1 MSNRKISEKYND
13 SCIKIFALI
22 SLFSKG
28 TADFSEV
35 IKLFADDDGTI
46 SQKSNVILNKYM
58 NTLEIF
64 GIKIRKTK
72 NKYYLLSMPFTI
84 SLNEEELYAVSL
96 IKSAISILPDGK
108 NKTNAIK
115 FLAELEKKYDNDTKN
130 LSKVVNS
137 TRNFDLSFYFQKFKS
152 QIKDCE
158 SLCEAGKKIELCYN
172 DTECGIQNII
182 CIPQE
187 VKYRENLVSFCV
199 YNTLSRQVIDIP
211 VDSIRY
217 IHQLNIDAG
226 KSKICTTV
234 IFKLKGDLIK
244 RYNLRDWERSEGIDG
259 NGWMTIVNSGED
271 LNTLTTR
278 LFKYDENCVVVTPK
292 YLKTRIKKLIDKT
305 LKNYE

>member
-1 MSNRKISEKYND
+1 MNNRKISEKYND

-64 GIKIRKTK
+64 GIKIRKNK
-72 NKYYLLSMPFTI
+72 NKYYLLSMPFTV
-84 SLNEEELYAVSL
+84 SLNEDELYAVSL
-96 IKSAISILPDGK
+96 IKSALSILPDGK
-108 NKTNAIK
+108 NKSNAVS
-115 FLAELEKKYDNDTKN
+115 FLAELEKRYDNDTKN

-158 SLCEAGKKIELCYN
+158 GLCEAGKKIELCYN
-172 DTECGIQNII
+172 DNEFGIQNIL

-187 VKYRENLVSFCV
+187 IKYKENMVCFCV
-199 YNTLSRQVIDIP
+199 YNTLSRQVIDVP
-211 VDSIRY
+211 MDSIRY
-217 IHQLNIDAG
+217 IHQLNIDAE
-226 KSKICTTV
+226 KSKTCTTV

-244 RYNLRDWERSEGIDG
+244 RYNLREWERSEGLDE

-271 LNTLTTR
+271 FNSLAIR
-278 LFKYDENCVVVTPK
+278 LFKYDENCVVVSPK
-292 YLKTRIKKLIDKT
+292 YLKNHIRKMIDKT